1 MLLGQTCSDRH
12 QIERPA
18 EDCTHAEAADPEK
31 ISTGLV
37 HERSGLGVQRS
48 THLMRPCSRKGAQCS
63 LKAVVSADLLAL
75 WHVHGTGLV
84 AKHTTLYFQ
93 DGALT
98 APSPAADAPRASQSC
113 MLPHGY

>member
-1 MLLGQTCSDRH
+1 M
-12 QIERPA
+12 
-18 EDCTHAEAADPEK
+18 
-31 ISTGLV
+31 
-37 HERSGLGVQRS
+37 
-48 THLMRPCSRKGAQCS
+48 
-63 LKAVVSADLLAL
+63 SADLLAL

-113 MLPHGY
+113 MCTYGGSGIASMPDQTYLQAFCNCITEPWLLGDRLSASTADSCILSVTYNDDGMRSSTL